1 MKLKPILILL
11 ALLAGIL
18 VLPTA
23 ILAQAKKPN
32 ILILWGDDIGYWNI
46 SAYNQGMMGYKTP
59 NIDRLAK
66 EGALFIDWYG
76 QQSFP
81 AGCANILQSAV
92 KRFPRV
98 LKVASGASVFIC
110 DALRHADVLD

>member
-1 MKLKPILILL
+1 
-11 ALLAGIL
+11 
-18 VLPTA
+18 
-23 ILAQAKKPN
+23 
-32 ILILWGDDIGYWNI
+32 
-46 SAYNQGMMGYKTP
+46 MMGYKTP

-81 AGCANILQSAV
+81 VGCANILQSAV